1 VVNGY
6 FRGRAAAPDPRITMT
21 QGAGG
26 PQNRFPIGHYYS
38 PMYDTR
44 ELAHRR
50 DEIWPAPVRNTPG
63 IDWRDAEQLRLCR
76 ETFASQDRLDFAHDP
91 TGDET
96 VYHATNNQFP
106 ALDAWVLEGLLR
118 EVRPRRMI
126 EVGCGYSTLVS
137 ARVNRE
143 YLHNETRLTCI
154 EPYPRDFLQ
163 SGVPGVTD
171 LRVEKIQETPLEV
184 FDELGENDVLF
195 VDTSHTVKTGGDVT
209 WIFGEIIPRLRSGV
223 YVHVHDVFLPGEY
236 PEDWV
241 LQGWGWNEVYLVRA
255 FLTFN
260 DAFEVVWGNQY
271 MLHHHPDDVLAA
283 FPGQERYHDRGGASL
298 WLRRR

>member
-1 VVNGY
+1 
-6 FRGRAAAPDPRITMT
+6 
-21 QGAGG
+21 
-26 PQNRFPIGHYYS
+26 
-38 PMYDTR
+38 
-44 ELAHRR
+44 LR
-50 DEIWPAPVRNTPG
+50 DTPG
-63 IDWRDAEQLRLCR
+63 IDWREDEQVRLCR
-76 ETFASQDRLDFAHDP
+76 EVFAGQQRLEFAHDP
-91 TGDET
+91 TGDAT

-118 EVRPRRMI
+118 HVRPKLMI

-143 YLHNETRLTCI
+143 QLGSATRLTCI

-163 SGVPGVTD
+163 AGVPGVTD
-171 LRVEKIQETPLEV
+171 LRVEKIQETPLAL

-223 YVHVHDVFLPGEY
+223 YVHVHDIFLPGEY
-236 PEDWV
+236 PEEWV
-241 LQGWGWNEVYLVRA
+241 LEGWGWNEVYLVRA
-255 FLTFN
+255 FLSFN
-260 DAFEVVWGNQY
+260 DAFEVVWAAQY
-271 MLHHHPDDVLAA
+271 MLNRRPEEVLSA
-283 FPGQERYHDRGGASL
+283 FPGQSAYRERGGGSL